1 MNMDYSAI
9 GKKIRELRKAVGLT
23 QGDLADGICTQA
35 FVSRIEKGDVYPN
48 ATALYQISVKLG
60 VDVNYFFEIGTT
72 PRLDYVLEVE
82 KQLKRL
88 RVNFK
93 FDEIRELVKVE
104 EKNPLFYKNNEK
116 LQLLYWYKGIYA
128 FEVEKNREAAFS
140 ILNEAY
146 NLTANQKKA
155 MTEREM
161 EILLCIG
168 TFHSSL
174 HEHEKAMDYYN
185 QIEAALKATEQ
196 LHDKTIKPRLFY
208 NIARV
213 LTRIGSY
220 DESNVYCRRALNW
233 CIQEELLFVIGELN
247 YQIGYNY
254 ELVNDLEKALPYF
267 NRAFHMFEL
276 CQDEKSLVFL
286 KKKISHINNEL
297 EMKS

>member
-1 MNMDYSAI
+1 MDYSAI
-9 GKKIRELRKAVGLT
+9 GKKVRELRKAVGLT
-23 QGDLADGICTQA
+23 QGELAEGICTQA
-35 FVSRIEKGDVYPN
+35 LVSRIEKGDIYPS

-104 EKNPLFYKNNEK
+104 EKNPLFYKDNEK

-128 FEVEKNREAAFS
+128 FEVEKDQGAAFA
-140 ILNEAY
+140 ILDEAY

-174 HEHEKAMDYYN
+174 HEHAKAMDYYT
-185 QIEAALKATEQ
+185 QIESALKATEQ

-208 NIARV
+208 NISRV

-220 DESNVYCRRALNW
+220 NESTGYCRKALNW
-233 CIQEELLFVIGELN
+233 CIQEELLWGIGELN
-247 YQIGYNY
+247 YQIGYNF

-267 NRAFHMFEL
+267 KRALHMFEL
-276 CQDEKSLVFL
+276 RQSEKNFVFL
-286 KKKISHINNEL
+286 QKKISHINNEL
-297 EMKS
+297 EMNP

>member
-1 MNMDYSAI
+1 MDYSAI
-9 GKKIRELRKAVGLT
+9 GKKIKELRKAFGLT
-23 QGDLADGICTQA
+23 QGDLAEGICTQA
-35 FVSRIEKGDVYPN
+35 LVSRIEKGDVYPS

-72 PRLDYVLEVE
+72 PRLDYVSEVE
-82 KQLKRL
+82 KQLKQL
-88 RVNFK
+88 RVKFK
-93 FDEIRELVKVE
+93 FEEILELVKVE
-104 EKNPLFYKNNEK
+104 EKNPLFYKDNEK
-116 LQLLYWYKGIYA
+116 LQLLYWYKGIYV
-128 FEVEKNREAAFS
+128 FEVEKEKEKAFS

-174 HEHEKAMDYYN
+174 HEHDEAMDYYT
-185 QIEAALKATEQ
+185 QIEAAQKATEQ
-196 LHDKTIKPRLFY
+196 IYDKTIKPRLFY

-220 DESNVYCRRALNW
+220 DESTGYCKKALNW
-233 CIQEELLFVIGELN
+233 CLQEELLWGIGELN

-267 NRAFHMFEL
+267 KRAFHMFEL
-276 CQDEKSLVFL
+276 RQSEKNLVFL

-297 EMKS
+297 EMKP

>member
-1 MNMDYSAI
+1 MDYSRI
-9 GKKIRELRKAVGLT
+9 GKKIKELRKVVGLT
-23 QGDLADGICTQA
+23 QGDLAEGICTQA
-35 FVSRIEKGDVYPN
+35 LVSRIEKGDIYPS

-88 RVNFK
+88 RVNFN
-93 FDEIRELVKVE
+93 FDEIRDLVKVE
-104 EKNPLFYKNNEK
+104 EKNPLFYKDNEK

-128 FEVEKNREAAFS
+128 FEVDKDQEAAFA

-146 NLTANQKKA
+146 NLTAKQKKA

-161 EILLCIG
+161 EILLSIG

-174 HEHEKAMDYYN
+174 YEHEAAMDYYT
-185 QIEAALKATEQ
+185 QIESALKATEQ

-208 NIARV
+208 NISRV
-213 LTRIGSY
+213 LTRIGNY
-220 DESNVYCRRALNW
+220 DESTTYCRRALNW
-233 CIQEELLFVIGELN
+233 CIQEELLWGIGELN

-254 ELVNDLEKALPYF
+254 ELIGDLEKALPYF
-267 NRAFHMFEL
+267 NRALHMFEL
-276 CQDEKSLVFL
+276 RQSDKNLMFL
-286 KKKISHINNEL
+286 RKKISHINNEL
-297 EMKS
+297 ELKP